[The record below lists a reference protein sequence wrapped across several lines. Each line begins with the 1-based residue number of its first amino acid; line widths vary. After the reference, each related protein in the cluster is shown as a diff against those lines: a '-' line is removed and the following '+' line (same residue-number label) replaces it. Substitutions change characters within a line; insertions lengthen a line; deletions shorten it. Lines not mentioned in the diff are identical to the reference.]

1 LEVGAG
7 TVKVAVEPV
16 SDNADQDPPFTCEAT
31 TTGAAPVTVRI
42 TWVGGVVVRL
52 LVEPLLL
59 PPQATRGTM
68 AHMNSNE
75 GVKRNFQQTVLGMP
89 TICPFGYL
97 AFLKLDWKSNPERYK
112 TRYQN

>member
-1 LEVGAG
+1 
-7 TVKVAVEPV
+7 
-16 SDNADQDPPFTCEAT
+16 
-31 TTGAAPVTVRI
+31 
-42 TWVGGVVVRL
+42 
-52 LVEPLLL
+52 
-59 PPQATRGTM
+59 M